1 VEETSDPMLRYTI
14 RRLLLLIPTMFFVAV
29 IVFFLAHAAPGSPF
43 DAKAQGDKGLPTAT
57 ILKLEEHYGL
67 NQPVPVQFLL
77 YMESVAKFDFGNSFR
92 SGRLVSDIIGDGFPV
107 SAQLGIQALL
117 IAIAFAL
124 PLGVIS
130 ALKQNTMVDY
140 GSLLFATIGT
150 TIPSFVIA
158 IFGIYL
164 FGVTFHL
171 LDFVGWGSTCG
182 PLPSCDLKKMLLPTI
197 ILALGPMAFLTR
209 ITRASMLEA
218 IRQDYVRTARAKG
231 LREQV
236 VIVTH
241 VMKNAMI
248 PVATIIGPATAGLI
262 TGSIIIEGI
271 FSIPGIGRLFLQS
284 ILGRDYPLIMAV
296 YLLYAFLICLAN
308 LSVDLV
314 YGVLDP
320 RIKVAN

>member
-1 VEETSDPMLRYTI
+1 MLKYMI
-14 RRLLLLIPTMFFVAV
+14 RRLLLLIPTMFFVAT

-43 DAKAQGDKGLPTAT
+43 DAKSSADKPLPLAT
-57 ILKLEEHYGL
+57 IQRLERLYGVDR
-67 NQPVPVQFLL
+67 PVHEQFLL
-77 YMESVAKFDFGNSFR
+77 YLSNVARFDFGTSFQR
-92 SGRLVSDIIGDGFPV
+92 NRPVSDIIGQGFPV
-107 SAQLGIQALL
+107 SAQLGVQALL
-117 IAIAFAL
+117 VALALSL

-130 ALKQNTMVDY
+130 ALRQNSLVDY

-150 TIPSFVIA
+150 TIPSFVIG
-158 IFGIYL
+158 IFFIYI

-171 LDFVGWGSTCG
+171 VPFVGWST
-182 PLPSCDLKKMLLPTI
+182 PSHWILPTI

-241 VMKNAMI
+241 VMKNALI
-248 PVATIIGPATAGLI
+248 PVATIVGPATAALI
-262 TGSIIIEGI
+262 TGSIIIEQL
-271 FSIPGIGRLFLQS
+271 FTIPGMGRLFLTS
-284 ILGRDYPLIMAV
+284 IIARDYPVIMGT
-296 YLLYAFLICLAN
+296 YLLYAFLIAVAN

-314 YGVLDP
+314 YGMLDP
-320 RIKVAN
+320 RIKVGA